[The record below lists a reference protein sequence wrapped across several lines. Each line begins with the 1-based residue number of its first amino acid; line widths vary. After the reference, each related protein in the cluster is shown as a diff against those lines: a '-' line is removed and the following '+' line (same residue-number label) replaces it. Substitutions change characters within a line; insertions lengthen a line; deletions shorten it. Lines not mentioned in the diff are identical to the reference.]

1 MNKPSHN
8 FKIVPDSSLTQVWD
22 GNRHIATFNN
32 QRDALAFVDGFVLLQ
47 AAKDY
52 LKVDAK
58 GNAGIFLTE
67 GRQQLLDAVDLV
79 DGRSR

>member
-1 MNKPSHN
+1 MNKPSRD

-22 GNRHIATFNN
+22 GNRHIATF
-32 QRDALAFVDGFVLLQ
+32 QSHRDALAFVDGFFLLQ

-52 LKVDAK
+52 LKMDAK
-58 GNAGIFLTE
+58 GNPGIFLTE

-79 DGRSR
+79 DGRCR